1 MSVRNSVFLL
11 LGLLGLL
18 VAVCVGI
25 VWLERRFPGKR
36 FDERQ
41 MAARGR
47 AWRFSGIVGTVYYLL
62 VFVYFLRCDSRGSFE
77 IAPYLLMFG
86 GIALSSLS
94 FHIYCLL
101 THASL
106 PLGDKPFRSA
116 ITAAA
121 LAVMYF
127 VRMGPDPRGL
137 FPEGWGSDFWIWLIF
152 AVFWACM
159 ALIYL
164 IDGLREVRE

>member
-1 MSVRNSVFLL
+1 MSKWNAVFLL
-11 LGLLGLL
+11 LGILALL
-18 VAVCVGI
+18 VAVCLGV
-25 VWLERRFPGKR
+25 VWMEHRFPGKKY
-36 FDERQ
+36 DERQ

-47 AWRFSGIVGTVYYLL
+47 AWRFSGIVGMVYYLL
-62 VFVYFLRCDSRGSFE
+62 IFAYFLRCDSRGSFE
-77 IAPYLLMFG
+77 VAPYLLMFG

-94 FHIYCLL
+94 FQIYCLL

-127 VRMGPDPRGL
+127 VRSTPDLPG
-137 FPEGWGSDFWIWLIF
+137 FVQESWGSNFWVRLILT
-152 AVFWACM
+152 VFWACM

-164 IDGLREVRE
+164 IDWLREVRE

>member
-1 MSVRNSVFLL
+1 MSKWNAVLLL
-11 LGLLGLL
+11 LGILALL
-18 VAVCVGI
+18 VAVCLGA

-36 FDERQ
+36 YDERQ

-62 VFVYFLRCDSRGSFE
+62 VFAYFLRCDSRGSFE
-77 IAPYLLMFG
+77 IAPYLLMCG
-86 GIALSSLS
+86 GIAISSLS
-94 FHIYCLL
+94 FQIYCLL

-106 PLGDKPFRSA
+106 PLGDKPFRNA

-121 LAVMYF
+121 LAVMSF
-127 VRMGPDPRGL
+127 ARRGPDLPG
-137 FPEGWGSDFWIWLIF
+137 FVQEGWGSDFWVRLIVT
-152 AVFWACM
+152 VFWACM

-164 IDGLREVRE
+164 IDWLREARD